1 MATAES
7 LNLTETIDN
16 KRYYNITDNDNIRR
30 KLPSVTT
37 ILGAMTDHS
46 ALDDW
51 RTRVGEAEADRIST
65 FSANR
70 GTCMH
75 QKLEYWFTS
84 DIPDTTARIAAV
96 NKKMAGF
103 IKENGY
109 TEEELR
115 CGDGLFNSLYI
126 CGFFKKVA
134 EIVEMEN
141 TLFSLEQGGYAGR
154 VDCVYKD
161 NDGKLVLLDFKT
173 SRRKKKR
180 EWISNYFMQLSA
192 YWLAYY
198 QMHGVLLDRA
208 ELWIAVEND
217 IPQCIE
223 ISREELKFW
232 LRQFLGLVRE
242 YHAKYD
248 YLLSGNEQEKNIVTD
263 EKPKKKSVTV
273 ISEKKFDEFAR
284 MYGVS
289 NEQFHYICEKYS
301 NFAKPK
307 YGVLAALSEMTYF
320 DICLLC
326 MRDRSSVRYVELPAE
341 YLAKVNKER
350 HCDAIVDIDDGDD
363 SDLAGVDLKY
373 AVDEYVYIKKS
384 EEKIK
389 QLKYIAVAED
399 YLWQTDEFWGGG
411 NLHVKLF
418 EKKYIISLAESTGDF
433 YRVHVSKLKYDYAP
447 IYAGWKNSSLF
458 DSKVNGKKYTANEA
472 VTMHNYVLSE
482 KKNDPDVI
490 VEKNEDDIRRF
501 IFDVIY
507 SIKKAGVKYKI
518 SDESVRD
525 FITDFI
531 NKLKK
536 IT

>member
-16 KRYYNITDNDNIRR
+16 KRYYNITDNDNMPH

-51 RTRVGEAEADRIST
+51 RMRVGEAEADRIST

-84 DIPDTTARIAAV
+84 DIQDVTARMSDV
-96 NKKMAGF
+96 NRKMAEF

-109 TEEELR
+109 TEDELR

-198 QMHGVLLDRA
+198 QMHNILLDRA

-217 IPQCIE
+217 VPQC
-223 ISREELKFW
+223 
-232 LRQFLGLVRE
+232 V
-242 YHAKYD
+242 
-248 YLLSGNEQEKNIVTD
+248 
-263 EKPKKKSVTV
+263 
-273 ISEKKFDEFAR
+273 
-284 MYGVS
+284 
-289 NEQFHYICEKYS
+289 
-301 NFAKPK
+301 
-307 YGVLAALSEMTYF
+307 
-320 DICLLC
+320 
-326 MRDRSSVRYVELPAE
+326 
-341 YLAKVNKER
+341 
-350 HCDAIVDIDDGDD
+350 
-363 SDLAGVDLKY
+363 
-373 AVDEYVYIKKS
+373 
-384 EEKIK
+384 
-389 QLKYIAVAED
+389 
-399 YLWQTDEFWGGG
+399 
-411 NLHVKLF
+411 
-418 EKKYIISLAESTGDF
+418 
-433 YRVHVSKLKYDYAP
+433 
-447 IYAGWKNSSLF
+447 
-458 DSKVNGKKYTANEA
+458 
-472 VTMHNYVLSE
+472 
-482 KKNDPDVI
+482 
-490 VEKNEDDIRRF
+490 
-501 IFDVIY
+501 
-507 SIKKAGVKYKI
+507 
-518 SDESVRD
+518 
-525 FITDFI
+525 
-531 NKLKK
+531 
-536 IT
+536 